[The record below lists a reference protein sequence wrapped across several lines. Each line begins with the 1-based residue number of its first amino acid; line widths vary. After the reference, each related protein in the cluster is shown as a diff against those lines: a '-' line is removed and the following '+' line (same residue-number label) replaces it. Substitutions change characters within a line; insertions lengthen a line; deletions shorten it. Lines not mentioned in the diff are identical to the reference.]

1 MATAAPVPYPIIDTH
16 IHLFDPTRPEG
27 VPWPPKDN
35 QVLYQP
41 ALPERYRKI
50 AVPLGVRGAIKVE
63 ASPWVQDNQWVLDV
77 VEKVPLMLG
86 VIGNLEPGK
95 PDFRKHFDHLRRNPL
110 FLGIRYGNL
119 WDRNLG
125 DELKKPGFV
134 ADAKVFA
141 QANLTWDIAN
151 PNAALLVDVLR
162 LTDLAPNLRVVVDHL
177 PQAKPPDDAAGR
189 RGWDSSLRELAN
201 RKQIYFKVSEV
212 FRKVDGK
219 IPTDL
224 AFYRPKL
231 DEMWG
236 LFGEDRLLYGSDWP
250 NSDNWKPYPE
260 VLRVVREYFTTK
272 GQAAAEKYFWRNSV
286 KAYRWKRREPSQPDP
301 STA

>member
-1 MATAAPVPYPIIDTH
+1 MNRRTFLSATSAGVLATAAPLPYPIIDTH

-35 QVLYQP
+35 KVLYQP
-41 ALPERYRKI
+41 ALPDRYRKI
-50 AVPLGVRGAIKVE
+50 AVPLGVKGAIKVE
-63 ASPWVQDNQWVLDV
+63 ASPWIQDNQWVLDV
-77 VEKVPLMLG
+77 VEKAPLILG

-95 PDFRKHFDHLRRNPL
+95 PGFRQHLERLHRNPL

-141 QANLTWDIAN
+141 ETNLTWDIAN
-151 PNAALLVDVLR
+151 PNASLLVDVLR
-162 LTDLAPNLRVVVDHL
+162 LTDLVPTLRVVVDHL
-177 PQAKPPDDAAGR
+177 PQAKPLDYEAGR
-189 RGWDSSLRELAN
+189 RGWDSSLRELAK
-201 RKQIYFKVSEV
+201 RQQIYFKVSEV
-212 FRKVDGK
+212 FRTVDGK

-231 DEMWG
+231 DEMWE

-250 NSDNWKPYPE
+250 NSDNWKPYP
-260 VLRVVREYFTTK
+260 
-272 GQAAAEKYFWRNSV
+272 
-286 KAYRWKRREPSQPDP
+286 
-301 STA
+301 